1 MKKLMSYT
9 DEYLKK
15 LDITDMALI
24 KFCLIAFGVLFG
36 LSIPAKNKKPVA
48 LFAAIAFILT
58 AFPVLMKFFSGL
70 CDSDKKS
77 IRIL

>member
-1 MKKLMSYT
+1 MKKLMNYA

-36 LSIPAKNKKPVA
+36 LSIPAKNKKP
-48 LFAAIAFILT
+48 AAVIASITFILT
-58 AFPVLMKFFSGL
+58 AFPVLMKFFGGL
-70 CDSDKKS
+70 CGSDKKS
-77 IRIL
+77 IRIM